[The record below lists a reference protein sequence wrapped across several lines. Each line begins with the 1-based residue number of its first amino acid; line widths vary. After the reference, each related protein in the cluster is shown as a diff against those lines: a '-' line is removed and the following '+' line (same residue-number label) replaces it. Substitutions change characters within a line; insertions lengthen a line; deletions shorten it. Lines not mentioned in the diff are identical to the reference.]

1 MPDSEEVPMGDTSGN
16 NEGLRTYRQ
25 AVAIVT
31 GGGSGIGAALG
42 RGLAARGAHVVL
54 ADRDEEAARAEA
66 GRLTSGGAQA
76 EATALDVREAADV
89 ERVVVRAFETHGRLD
104 YLFNNAG
111 VAVGGEALDLS
122 LEDWRYAVEVNLMGP
137 IHGVQAAYPRM
148 VKQGFG
154 HIVNTASMAAF
165 MAAALVAPYG
175 ATKHAVY
182 GLSRALRV
190 EGADRGIRVSV
201 LCPGVI
207 RTPILEDGGRYGR
220 VTVKMDRETQ
230 RALWDRLR
238 PMPPNHFAAKALDAV
253 ARNRGLIVIPAWW
266 RVLRLLGA
274 LFPSFGE
281 ALVVR
286 ELRRIR
292 PLLQQASAG
301 GPGRG

>member
-1 MPDSEEVPMGDTSGN
+1 
-16 NEGLRTYRQ
+16 
-25 AVAIVT
+25 
-31 GGGSGIGAALG
+31 
-42 RGLAARGAHVVL
+42 VVL
-54 ADRDEEAARAEA
+54 ADRDEDAARDEA
-66 GRLTSGGAQA
+66 DRLTSGGAHA
-76 EATALDVREAADV
+76 EATALDVRDAADV
-89 ERVVVRAFETHGRLD
+89 ERVVARSFETQGRLD

-111 VAVGGEALDLS
+111 VAVGGEAQDLS
-122 LEDWRYAVEVNLMGP
+122 LEDWRYAIDVNLMGP

-165 MAAALVAPYG
+165 MATALAAPYG

-190 EGADRGIRVSV
+190 EGADHGVRVSV
-201 LCPGVI
+201 VCPGVI

-220 VTVKMDRETQ
+220 LTAKVDRETQ

-238 PMPPNHFAAKALDAV
+238 PMPPDLFAAKALDAV

-266 RVLRLLGA
+266 RLLRLIGS

-281 ALVVR
+281 VLALR
-286 ELRRIR
+286 ELRRVR
-292 PLLQQASAG
+292 PLLGRAL
-301 GPGRG
+301 PGEPPRS